1 MVQSTW
7 FQMTPEILLEYRT
20 DRYRIIQGGASSDVQ
35 PSRYYIY
42 KANDEKIVYTEDPRY
57 TDKNNRDWYK
67 NQSVWQKFPDFSG
80 ASYRWVKGD
89 FNISDAMD
97 YTGTDLIEYQTVVNN
112 SNEQYEPVKRSVTLD
127 VNMFYDS
134 INVYFLRG
142 YTFDDLDGAAL
153 RVYTNAACQEVNG
166 DATYKTSTEVT
177 LLDAYIDKSMLYPDE
192 SEGRISPFRL
202 LASPLYMNSKF
213 YDKYI
218 TIEFPSPYAIG
229 LRDHDVID
237 DDGDIHTKNDP
248 TILSVYFNDDDTID
262 TSKSDMYTVELDANI
277 IVEFGTIP
285 YGEAKLGKAEVKGDE
300 TYVDA
305 LVFTPEKQN
314 AGCVVPQ
321 SNIDFFNARIYEDGK
336 GSVVYCP
343 MYGDVELN
351 SLVMGQIQ
359 TGEIPV
365 TSNAYKDAETSYEK
379 FNDIDT
385 GDDSLYYA
393 DKNTDDNYLNRWKIY
408 SDLVATYVYSHTDA
422 SGSTYSLTYDETYSR
437 IIDYGQNRGSSVEF
451 WKTKF
456 TPDKEIIRQLGA
468 ERICLKYTCRLV
480 NEMRHQEAVRIAT
493 LFIDPLDYT
502 DNIKNQLNI
511 NTYKIVNRIT

>member
-1 MVQSTW
+1 M
-7 FQMTPEILLEYRT
+7 
-20 DRYRIIQGGASSDVQ
+20 
-35 PSRYYIY
+35 
-42 KANDEKIVYTEDPRY
+42 
-57 TDKNNRDWYK
+57 
-67 NQSVWQKFPDFSG
+67 WQKFPDFSG
-80 ASYRWVKGD
+80 ASYCWIKGD
-89 FNISDAMD
+89 FDIADAMD
-97 YTGTDLIEYQTVVNN
+97 YTVSDLITYQTIVNDSSRN
-112 SNEQYEPVKRSVTLD
+112 TEVSEQPSVTLD

-134 INVYFLRG
+134 VNIYFLRG
-142 YTFDDLDGAAL
+142 YEFDSLDGATL
-153 RVYTNAACQEVNG
+153 RVWANAACQEVNG
-166 DATYKTSTEVT
+166 DATYKTETQVN

-192 SEGRISPFRL
+192 AEGRSMSPFHF

-237 DDGDIHTKNDP
+237 DDSDIHTKNDP
-248 TILSVYFNDDDTID
+248 TILMVYFNEDGTID
-262 TSKSDMYTVELDANI
+262 TSKSDLYTVDIDSNI
-277 IVEFGTIP
+277 IIEFGTIS
-285 YGEAKLGKAEVKGDE
+285 YGETSKTEAKLKTDDSDGQKEVE
-300 TYVDA
+300 A
-305 LVFTPEKQN
+305 ILFTPDKLN
-314 AGCVVPQ
+314 SGCVIPQ

-336 GSVVYCP
+336 GSIIYCP

-365 TSNAYKDAETSYEK
+365 TSNAFQDADTSYEK

-393 DKNTDDNYLNRWKIY
+393 DKKTEDTYLNRWKVY
-408 SDLVATYVYSHTDA
+408 SDLVATYVYTHHDSNNT
-422 SGSTYSLTYDETYSR
+422 SYSLTYDETYSR
-437 IIDYGQNRGSSVEF
+437 IIDYGQNRNSSVEF

-493 LFIDPLDYT
+493 LFINPMDYT
-502 DNIKNQLNI
+502 DNISSQLNI
-511 NTYKIVNRIT
+511 NTYKIVNRITAETGTQVRTNVQQKERLIRTYYNMSQVVAKDMGTGNVSYPQGQLTLKLNKTANDYAI